1 MGFNQVS
8 DERYEEI
15 MKRDGWEELEEWREL
30 RELQPIL
37 EDKIRATKEQLNKL
51 MLEYGSVNHRK
62 RKIEEKVYSENK
74 DVL

>member
-30 RELQPIL
+30 KELQPIL
-37 EDKIRATKEQLNKL
+37 EGKIFKAKEQLNKL
-51 MLEYGSVNHRK
+51 MVENGSVNYRK
-62 RKIEEKVYSENK
+62 RKIEEKVYLENK

>member
-37 EDKIRATKEQLNKL
+37 EEKIFKAKEQLNKL
-51 MLEYGSVNHRK
+51 MVENGSVNHRK
-62 RKIEEKVYSENK
+62 RKIEERVYLENK